1 MNLYKELKV
10 GGKVLKNRVVL
21 APMTRARAGE
31 IDGVINNSAG
41 EYYSQRAGAGLIIT
55 EASQISEQGK
65 GYSFTPGIHSEKQV
79 EGWKKVTGQVHK
91 KGGVIFSQ
99 LWHVGRMSHPTFHE
113 DGKPVA
119 PSALEFDASVWI
131 YNKEKEQ
138 GEMVPC
144 PVPRELSLE
153 EIKVIVKDYGR
164 AAKNAVR
171 AGFDG
176 VEIHGGNGYLIDQFL
191 RSTSNIRE
199 DEYGGSVERR
209 LRFAKEVLDEVIAEI
224 GGDRVGIRLAPFI
237 TQRGMN
243 CPDALKSIIK
253 LAEYCEEI
261 GIAYIHL
268 SEADWDDAPLV
279 TTDFREELRRV
290 FSGMIIVAGNY
301 TKERGEAIIE
311 ENYADLVAYG
321 RSFIAN
327 PDLVEKFKSGTQLRD
342 FDSDTLFGGGDR
354 GYTDYL

>member
-1 MNLYKELKV
+1 MNLYKELKI
-10 GGKVLKNRVVL
+10 GKNTLKNRVVL

-31 IDGVINNSAG
+31 TDGVINSSAAEYYAQRASAG
-41 EYYSQRAGAGLIIT
+41 MIVT
-55 EASQISEQGK
+55 EATQISNQGK
-65 GYSFTPGIHSEKQV
+65 GYSFTPGIHSREQV
-79 EGWKKVTGQVHK
+79 EAWKKVTDRVHSE
-91 KGGVIFSQ
+91 GGVIFSQ
-99 LWHVGRMSHPTFHE
+99 LWHVGRMSHPSFHP

-119 PSALEFDASVWI
+119 PSAMEFDASVWI
-131 YNKEKEQ
+131 YNKEKEE
-138 GEMVPC
+138 GEMIPC

-153 EIKVIVKDYGR
+153 EIKTIVKDYGR

-191 RSTSNIRE
+191 RSTSNVRE
-199 DEYGGSVERR
+199 DEYGGSIEKR
-209 LRFAKEVLDEVIAEI
+209 LRFAKEVLDEVVGEI
-224 GGDRVGIRLAPFI
+224 GEDRVGIRLAPFI

-243 CPDALKSIIK
+243 CPDALKTIIK

-279 TTDFREELRRV
+279 TTEFREELRRV
-290 FSGMIIVAGNY
+290 FSGVIIVAGNY
-301 TKERGEAIIE
+301 TKERGERILE
-311 ENYADLVAYG
+311 ENHADLIAYG

-327 PDLVEKFKSGTQLRD
+327 PDLVEKFKGGSELKD
-342 FDSDTLFGGGDR
+342 FDPNTLFGGDDK
-354 GYTDYL
+354 GYIDYI